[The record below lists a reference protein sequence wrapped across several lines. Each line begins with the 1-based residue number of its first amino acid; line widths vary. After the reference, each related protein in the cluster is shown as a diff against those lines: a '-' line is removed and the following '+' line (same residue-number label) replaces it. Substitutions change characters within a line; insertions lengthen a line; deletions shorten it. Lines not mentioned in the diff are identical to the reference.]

1 MSPRPLIVISTRL
14 PPQLCGIGAFSWLL
28 HRHWPGDT
36 SRVRFLVVE
45 GAASSAAAL
54 HHSAISEFN
63 AEAGKL
69 SRALENVGD
78 ADVLL
83 HYAGRAYHRFGCP
96 LWLPAVLAQWK
107 AKYSAG
113 RLLIFFHELPGEFPI
128 ASRHYWIDLCNRRI
142 IRKLASLADAI
153 VTNTSD
159 HVTKIEKI
167 SGRADVHLVPVGS
180 NILPRLRDLSL
191 RSGDALVADSPD
203 RMHTEFVIF
212 GLPFGR
218 WQTVQMFDAEIRAWQ
233 ASGRLTRLHLVGP
246 RDEKFDLRS
255 EKLIATW
262 PDSRVVTRHGMLPSL
277 EVSKLLAR
285 AQFGLSHATL
295 ENWSKSTAFMA
306 FASHGCAIVGKLH
319 SAPVPLCFTISPDEA
334 ATVSDAEL
342 KRRTRSLKE
351 WYDQNADWNVIARK
365 ISALLPANVQEET
378 MA

>member
-1 MSPRPLIVISTRL
+1 MSARPLIVISTRL
-14 PPQLCGIGAFSWLL
+14 PPQPCGIGTFSWLL

-36 SRVRFLVVE
+36 SHIRFLVVE
-45 GAASSAAAL
+45 GAVQSAAAL

-63 AEAGKL
+63 ARASEL
-69 SRALENVGD
+69 SRALESVGD

-96 LWLPAVLAQWK
+96 IWLPAVLTKWK
-107 AKYSAG
+107 TKYSAG
-113 RLLIFFHELPGEFPI
+113 RLLIFFHELPGKFPI

-142 IRKLASLADAI
+142 IRKLARLADAI

-167 SGRADVHLVPVGS
+167 SGRADIHLVPVGS
-180 NILPRLRDLSL
+180 NIVAPENLSPN
-191 RSGDALVADSPD
+191 RA
-203 RMHTEFVIF
+203 RTEFVIF

-218 WQTVQMFDAEIRAWQ
+218 WQTLQMFDAQIRAWQ
-233 ASGRLTRLHLVGP
+233 KSGRLTRLHLVGP
-246 RDEKFDLRS
+246 CDEKFDLRS

-285 AQFGLSHATL
+285 TQFGLSNAAI

-306 FASHGCAIVGKLH
+306 FASHACAIVGKLH
-319 SAPVPLCFTISPDEA
+319 SASVPMCFTISPDEV
-334 ATVSDAEL
+334 ATVSDADL

-351 WYDQNADWNVIARK
+351 WYDQNADWNVIALR
-365 ISALLPANVQEET
+365 ISALLPANVQEEDAIT
-378 MA
+378 